1 MPLHTFLFYFTSH
14 CVNLD
19 LFILCVLT
27 SERITK
33 IPKILPTSY
42 VHAPKLL
49 VYLSH
54 CLLIV
59 FRSYVGL
66 QLRLRAALKVAVN
79 TLVRVPLVMREPNVL
94 GKLVYSIC
102 LEAADG
108 TCNLALRVNVGLVS
122 LKNITTLY

>member
-1 MPLHTFLFYFTSH
+1 M
-14 CVNLD
+14 
-19 LFILCVLT
+19 
-27 SERITK
+27 
-33 IPKILPTSY
+33 
-42 VHAPKLL
+42 
-49 VYLSH
+49 
-54 CLLIV
+54 
-59 FRSYVGL
+59 GL

-122 LKNITTLY
+122 LKNISTLHLCLLGHSKCLRNSARNAQPIRMVCFLLTSIRYSRGVTYPHISQCKTSSLG

>member
-1 MPLHTFLFYFTSH
+1 MPP
-14 CVNLD
+14 N
-19 LFILCVLT
+19 
-27 SERITK
+27 
-33 IPKILPTSY
+33 
-42 VHAPKLL
+42 KLL

-59 FRSYVGL
+59 FRIYVGL

-94 GKLVYSIC
+94 GKLVYSIR

-122 LKNITTLY
+122 LKNNTTLYWGLLG

>member
-1 MPLHTFLFYFTSH
+1 MPP
-14 CVNLD
+14 N
-19 LFILCVLT
+19 
-27 SERITK
+27 
-33 IPKILPTSY
+33 
-42 VHAPKLL
+42 KLL

-59 FRSYVGL
+59 FRIYVGL

-122 LKNITTLY
+122 LKNITTLYWGLLGHSLNDIRNLF

>member
-1 MPLHTFLFYFTSH
+1 M
-14 CVNLD
+14 
-19 LFILCVLT
+19 
-27 SERITK
+27 
-33 IPKILPTSY
+33 
-42 VHAPKLL
+42 
-49 VYLSH
+49 
-54 CLLIV
+54 
-59 FRSYVGL
+59 FRVYVGL

-122 LKNITTLY
+122 LKNITTLYWGLLGPREMRNQYVWYVSYLLP